1 MDAVGAGMEWTK
13 LVQVLQKP
21 LFNEEGFQ
29 QLGAEV
35 GYTSGE
41 SPGGAEI
48 GAAEAPLGRRRLEAQ
63 I

>member
-1 MDAVGAGMEWTK
+1 MEDACEERIMDAVGAGMEWTK

-35 GYTSGE
+35 GYITS
-41 SPGGAEI
+41 
-48 GAAEAPLGRRRLEAQ
+48 
-63 I
+63 